1 MLPLD
6 FRHPVTLQM
15 QQDWIVWVTFVQ
27 FAIVSLWIQAFLQV
41 YLTVYLQTMLC
52 CCGSLFQLTGQTC
65 QQIIMNRSD
74 PVVVLTAP
82 RVSAVS
88 VFRQKRIPTGTWKL
102 ISTLLLSISVVWA
115 SLEVSSVEELAVQE
129 INATTSSDYLVLWK
143 AFTATQK
150 AKLTMLSSE
159 GRRDEAAANIYLDM
173 GRQFPCRYITLQ
185 HYARVVDMFAN
196 VECVYFA
203 VSGRRVHLH
212 ELHCLPSDTTV
223 RVLFHPLKGGGAKEQ
238 QTKHTFA
245 SLRGRSCQEVRGIA
259 ASFGIKK
266 AGGHRGSRETY
277 KKDELIQLILNFQA
291 ASLSS
296 SSSSSGPSLLT
307 IFAAQRQQQSEASL
321 PATLSSDAVQE
332 LAIGTLSK
340 PVSRHKR
347 HYAKTRQQKAQK
359 RRDAAKKFYLKKG
372 RSVKLVRYAAGG
384 RSAAREKYQ
393 QQRDKLREAARR
405 FHWQIGFKITMAKY
419 LQGGKEIARQ
429 KYEAQGKY
437 LARWKYEC
445 GGRDAARQNYEEGGR
460 DVARQKYVE
469 GGEVETLLDRNT
481 KEELEK
487 LLGCSI

>member
-1 MLPLD
+1 M
-6 FRHPVTLQM
+6 
-15 QQDWIVWVTFVQ
+15 
-27 FAIVSLWIQAFLQV
+27 
-41 YLTVYLQTMLC
+41 
-52 CCGSLFQLTGQTC
+52 FQLTGQTC
-65 QQIIMNRSD
+65 QQITMNRSD
-74 PVVVLTAP
+74 PVIVLALP

-88 VFRQKRIPTGTWKL
+88 RFRQKRILTGTVKL
-102 ISTLLLSISVVWA
+102 ISILLLSIAVVWA
-115 SLEVSSVEELAVQE
+115 SLETSSVEELAVLE

-150 AKLTMLSSE
+150 AKLTMLSLH
-159 GRRDEAAANIYLDM
+159 GRCDKASANIYLDM

-223 RVLFHPLKGGGAKEQ
+223 RVLFHPLKGGVATEQ

-277 KKDELIQLILNFQA
+277 TKDVLIQLILDFQA
-291 ASLSS
+291 ASLASLAS
-296 SSSSSGPSLLT
+296 ASSSSGPSLLT
-307 IFAAQRQQQSEASL
+307 IFAAQRQKQSEASL
-321 PATLSSDAVQE
+321 PATFSTDAVQDSTT
-332 LAIGTLSK
+332 ATPSK
-340 PVSRHKR
+340 PASRHKR

-372 RSVKLVRYAAGG
+372 RILKNAKYSRGGKERYQQQRHKLREAAKRFYEGKGRAAKLDRYAGGGKVAARETYQQLGQKLREAAKRFYKDKGRGVKLVRYAAGG

-393 QQRDKLREAARR
+393 QQRDKLREAAKR
-405 FHWQIGFKITMAKY
+405 FHWQIGFKIKMAKY
-419 LQGGKEIARQ
+419 LQGGKE
-429 KYEAQGKY
+429 
-437 LARWKYEC
+437 
-445 GGRDAARQNYEEGGR
+445 
-460 DVARQKYVE
+460 VARQK
-469 GGEVETLLDRNT
+469 
-481 KEELEK
+481 
-487 LLGCSI
+487 